1 PTLNVE
7 GLGDFGVPLGKR
19 LVLALRDEAKVD
31 QLHTCG
37 GFAGC
42 TSCRVQFIAGEPD
55 QMSVA
60 ERSLLAARRLSGMRL
75 SCQIRCDHAMSVRV
89 ISCLAG
95 SRRKDAGPR
104 PDDAIQP
111 PPQWVQTTSFRSN
124 GTLCCP
130 HSKEEV
136 HHE

>member
-1 PTLNVE
+1 MPRLTVE
-7 GLGDFGVPLGKR
+7 GLGDFEVPQGKR
-19 LVLALRDEAKVD
+19 RVLALGDEAKVD

-60 ERSLLAARRLSGMRL
+60 EKSVLAARRLSGVRL
-75 SCQIRCDHAMSVRV
+75 SCQIRCDHAMSVRA
-89 ISCLAG
+89 ISLLGG

-111 PPQWVQTTSFRSN
+111 PPRWLPSM
-124 GTLCCP
+124 
-130 HSKEEV
+130 
-136 HHE
+136 